1 MICLGL
7 EGTAHTFGVA
17 VMDDKKNIL
26 ADLRDSYVNE
36 KGGIIPHD
44 AARHHREVAD
54 KLIKQALEIANITFD
69 DIDIIA
75 FSARPGLPP
84 CLVAVRDK
92 AKEIAV
98 KHKKQIIAVNHCV
111 AHLSSGLLFTDAR
124 NPVYIFVSGANT
136 QIISLEGKRFRIFGE
151 TLDVGIGNALD
162 KFGRNIGL
170 GFPAGIKI
178 EELAK
183 KGRYTELPYT
193 VKGMDLAFSGIVT
206 YAVDKFKKGV
216 SKEDLCYSIQETFF
230 SMLAEVVERALAHT
244 RKNECVVIGGVA
256 ANKRLSEMMNVMCKD
271 RNARF
276 YAIPLK
282 YAGDNAV
289 NICWQGILEY
299 RKGRKDD
306 VKSVDINP
314 NERTDDVDVFWI

>member
-98 KHKKQIIAVNHCV
+98 KHKKQIIAVNDCI
-111 AHLSSGLLFTDAR
+111 ANLSSGLLFT
-124 NPVYIFVSGANT
+124 
-136 QIISLEGKRFRIFGE
+136 
-151 TLDVGIGNALD
+151 
-162 KFGRNIGL
+162 
-170 GFPAGIKI
+170 
-178 EELAK
+178 
-183 KGRYTELPYT
+183 
-193 VKGMDLAFSGIVT
+193 
-206 YAVDKFKKGV
+206 
-216 SKEDLCYSIQETFF
+216 
-230 SMLAEVVERALAHT
+230 
-244 RKNECVVIGGVA
+244 VA
-256 ANKRLSEMMNVMCKD
+256 
-271 RNARF
+271 
-276 YAIPLK
+276 
-282 YAGDNAV
+282 
-289 NICWQGILEY
+289 
-299 RKGRKDD
+299 
-306 VKSVDINP
+306 
-314 NERTDDVDVFWI
+314 